1 MRGAAQ
7 VTRARGETRIE
18 NDIAAGDTK
27 PTIRYNSGPKAPQT
41 FPFMDFS
48 PIKQVYL
55 NGAFVAPEAARV
67 SAFDRGFVFGDGV
80 YEVIPVYGGRA
91 FRLPHH
97 LQRLEASLAAV
108 GLGNPLTHSQ
118 WGAVF
123 AELVRAHG
131 GGDQSIYLQVTRGV
145 APRDHAFPKDTPP
158 TVFAF
163 SQPLKPPDAAQ
174 LADGIAAITVPDNR
188 WQRCDIKAIALLANV
203 LLRQQALAR
212 GAVEAILIRDGFLT
226 EGAASNI
233 FVVRAGRLLTP
244 PRGPFILP
252 GITRDLIL
260 ELAHAHGVECREAAV
275 SEAELTSAD
284 ELWMT
289 SSTKEILPITR
300 LNDRPVGDGKPGP
313 LQARFRQLYEDY
325 KRAFR
330 AGKAG

>member
-1 MRGAAQ
+1 M
-7 VTRARGETRIE
+7 
-18 NDIAAGDTK
+18 
-27 PTIRYNSGPKAPQT
+27 
-41 FPFMDFS
+41 
-48 PIKQVYL
+48 
-55 NGAFVAPEAARV
+55 
-67 SAFDRGFVFGDGV
+67 
-80 YEVIPVYGGRA
+80 
-91 FRLPHH
+91 
-97 LQRLEASLAAV
+97 
-108 GLGNPLTHSQ
+108 
-118 WGAVF
+118 
-123 AELVRAHG
+123 
-131 GGDQSIYLQVTRGV
+131 
-145 APRDHAFPKDTPP
+145 
-158 TVFAF
+158 
-163 SQPLKPPDAAQ
+163 
-174 LADGIAAITVPDNR
+174 
-188 WQRCDIKAIALLANV
+188 

-260 ELAHAHGVECREAAV
+260 ELAHAHGVGCAETAV
-275 SEAELTSAD
+275 SEAELMSAD

>member
-1 MRGAAQ
+1 
-7 VTRARGETRIE
+7 
-18 NDIAAGDTK
+18 
-27 PTIRYNSGPKAPQT
+27 
-41 FPFMDFS
+41 MDFY

-55 NGAFVAPEAARV
+55 NGAFVAPEAAQV

-80 YEVIPVYGGRA
+80 YEVIPVYGGKA

-97 LQRLEASLAAV
+97 LQRLEASLAAI
-108 GLGNPLTHSQ
+108 GLGNPLTHAEWS
-118 WGAVF
+118 AVF
-123 AELVRAHG
+123 AELIRANSGDVQGRTSASG
-131 GGDQSIYLQVTRGV
+131 GGMPGAAGDQSIYLQVTRGV
-145 APRDHAFPKDTPP
+145 AARDHAFPKDTPA

-163 SQPLKPPDAAQ
+163 SQPLKAPDAAQ
-174 LADGIAAITVPDNR
+174 LASGIAAITVPDNR
-188 WQRCDIKAIALLANV
+188 WQRCDIKAIALLPNV

-260 ELAHAHGVECREAAV
+260 ELAHAHGVDCREAAV
-275 SEAELTSAD
+275 SEAELLNAD

-300 LNDRPVGDGKPGP
+300 LNDAPVGDGKPGP

-325 KRAFR
+325 KQAFR
-330 AGKAG
+330 AGQAE

>member
-1 MRGAAQ
+1 
-7 VTRARGETRIE
+7 
-18 NDIAAGDTK
+18 
-27 PTIRYNSGPKAPQT
+27 
-41 FPFMDFS
+41 MDFS
-48 PIKQVYL
+48 PIKRVYL
-55 NGAFVAPEAARV
+55 NGAFVTPAAAQV

-80 YEVIPVYGGRA
+80 YEVIPVYGGKA

-97 LQRLEASLAAV
+97 LQRLEASLAAI
-108 GLGNPLTHSQ
+108 GLGNPLTHAE

-123 AELVRAHG
+123 AELIQAHG
-131 GGDQSIYLQVTRGV
+131 GGDQSIYLQVTRG
-145 APRDHAFPKDTPP
+145 AALRDHAFPKDTVP

-174 LADGIAAITVPDNR
+174 LANGIAAITAPDNR
-188 WQRCDIKAIALLANV
+188 WLRCDIKAIALLPNV
-203 LLRQQALAR
+203 LLRQQAQAR

-252 GITRDLIL
+252 GITRDLTL
-260 ELAHAHGVECREAAV
+260 ELAHAHGVDCRETVV
-275 SEAELTSAD
+275 SEAELLGAD
-284 ELWMT
+284 EIWMT
-289 SSTKEILPITR
+289 SSTKEILAVTH

-313 LQARFRQLYEDY
+313 MQARFRQLYEDY

-330 AGKAG
+330 AGQAE